1 MKKKYENIIL
11 IVISISLI
19 IFLGVVIIIR
29 VNKEN
34 NENNT
39 LNESISNE
47 ENYHVVSSVLK
58 NNSREKIEK
67 VVVNQKISSENMEN
81 IFYERALENQEFE
94 KYTIWFFSSENK
106 ALESNTYELGYTSNE
121 DGNIITKNVKEE
133 EQQKAYEEQIK
144 KQEEETKKK
153 EEEAKK
159 SAKQKEKEFKNSCKT
174 YTYESLARNP
184 DKIKGTNVKITGE
197 VVQAL
202 YDENSVDLRINI
214 TKEGTYSTYYTDTVY
229 VVYYPEEGEDKI
241 LEDDI
246 ITVWGTSQGDYTYT
260 STIGASVTLPL
271 IYGKYITIN

>member
-19 IFLGVVIIIR
+19 IFLGVVVIIR

-58 NNSREKIEK
+58 NNSKEKIEK
-67 VVVNQKISSENMEN
+67 IVVDQEISSEDMEN

-94 KYTIWFFSSENK
+94 NYTIWFFSSENK
-106 ALESNTYELGYTSNE
+106 ALESNTYELGCTSNK
-121 DGNIITKNVKEE
+121 DGNIVTKNVKEE

-144 KQEEETKKK
+144 KQEEEDKKK

-184 DKIKGTNVKITGE
+184 EKMKGTKVKLTGE
-197 VVQAL
+197 VAQVSEGMYSNGL
-202 YDENSVDLRINI
+202 RVDI
-214 TKEGTYSTYYTDTVY
+214 TKDEYGWYEDTIYVTYV
-229 VVYYPEEGEDKI
+229 PEEGEDKI

-246 ITVWGTSQGDYTYT
+246 ITIWGTSKGEYSYT
-260 STIGASVTLPL
+260 SIVGAS
-271 IYGKYITIN
+271 ITIPYVSAEYIEIN